1 MGKILVVDDD
11 PEMQKLIM
19 AALEADGHAVVQAL
33 DPAEGLALLASEP
46 VDVVITDFMM
56 PKMNGV
62 EFLER
67 LRLDH
72 RNQKCIMITG
82 YGTTDAIVG
91 ALREQVCDFLPKPFT
106 IAELRGAVS
115 NALAATSTPEIEVV
129 SARPEWIELRVPC
142 RLTAV
147 PLVQRLLLQLKAD
160 LPQETCDSIALAFRE
175 MLNNAIEYGGK
186 LDPKKFVTVSYLR
199 LKRAI
204 LYRITDP
211 GEGFTMERL
220 DHAAVANPSD
230 NLLRHSVIRE
240 QRGLRGGG
248 FGILITSQLV
258 DELVYNEKRNEVV
271 FVKYIDE

>member
-11 PEMQKLIM
+11 PDMQKLILT
-19 AALEADGHAVVQAL
+19 ALQADGHAVVQAL

-67 LRLDH
+67 LHLDH
-72 RNQKCIMITG
+72 RDQKCIMITG

-115 NALAATSTPEIEVV
+115 SALAASSTPEIEVV

-142 RLTAV
+142 RLSAV
-147 PLVQRLLLQLKAD
+147 PLVQRLLLQLKGD
-160 LPQETCDSIALAFRE
+160 LPQGTRDSIALAFRE

-186 LDPKKFVTVSYLR
+186 LDPNAGS
-199 LKRAI
+199 ANA
-204 LYRITDP
+204 
-211 GEGFTMERL
+211 G
-220 DHAAVANPSD
+220 ANPAAAS
-230 NLLRHSVIRE
+230 NAFCSRSGTSSTAPRRRTMSRLGRALPVSRK
-240 QRGLRGGG
+240 
-248 FGILITSQLV
+248 LI
-258 DELVYNEKRNEVV
+258 
-271 FVKYIDE
+271 

>member
-11 PEMQKLIM
+11 PDMQKLILT
-19 AALEADGHAVVQAL
+19 ALQADGHAVVQAL

-67 LRLDH
+67 LHLDH
-72 RNQKCIMITG
+72 RDQKCIMITG

-91 ALREQVCDFLPKPFT
+91 ALREQVCDFLPKPFA
-106 IAELRGAVS
+106 IAELRGAVKS
-115 NALAATSTPEIEVV
+115 ALAATSTPEIEVV

-142 RLTAV
+142 RLSAV
-147 PLVQRLLLQLKAD
+147 PLVQRLLLQLKGD
-160 LPQETCDSIALAFRE
+160 LPQGTRDSIALAFRE

-204 LYRITDP
+204 LYRIKDP
-211 GEGFTMERL
+211 GEGFIMERL
-220 DHAAVANPSD
+220 EHAAVTNPSD
-230 NLLRHSVIRE
+230 NLLRHTVIRE